1 MNPCVTVG
9 VPVYRGQDTL
19 PMLLECLRTQS
30 YKDIDVLISVDG
42 GDQASAEAAKPFL
55 QQDPRLRM
63 QVHPSRL
70 GWAGNTDWTMRQ
82 RRGDFYI
89 YQQHDDL
96 VSPTY
101 IAELVDAARRWPN
114 AVLCFAK
121 LRFTGQRDE
130 EISSPSVL
138 GGPKERALSYL
149 RTLDWVPFRGLIRGP
164 ALAKTSGLLLS
175 DFDPFDSLGTEHR
188 FMAELALLGEFR
200 FVEGPTYFKSWHGG
214 NLSIKR
220 DSWSREHWLTA
231 LAYYAA
237 WMIEVIAP
245 AGASARARRRL
256 FKITLERFAGSQDP
270 LKWIRNKSKAL
281 LPHRIWD
288 HLKRSEKLTALQTPI
303 GPWLGGILAEERA
316 ALLRQVFE
324 GLKSGGRFDPLE
336 CLNTTWEELEWRHCG
351 TTERRLAP
359 QRSSTFRALS

>member
-30 YKDIDVLISVDG
+30 YKEIDVLISVDG

-101 IAELVDAARRWPN
+101 IADLVDAARRWPN

-200 FVEGPTYFKSWHGG
+200 FVEGPIYFKSWHGG

-245 AGASARARRRL
+245 AGGSPKERRRL
-256 FKITLERFAGSQDP
+256 FRITLDRFAGRRDP
-270 LKWIRNKSKAL
+270 LKWIRSALRTNCKAL
-281 LPHRIWD
+281 FPLRMWD
-288 HLKRSEKLTALQTPI
+288 QLKRSERLRAAVDPPGPI
-303 GPWLGGILAEERA
+303 MGTISTEERCT
-316 ALLRQVFE
+316 LLLKIFE
-324 GLKSGGRFDPLE
+324 RLKSGGRFDPQECMSMSWKALE
-336 CLNTTWEELEWRHCG
+336 SEYSG
-351 TTERRLAP
+351 
-359 QRSSTFRALS
+359 RAVN